1 MKHTPGPWEFDEN
14 NMGLNNGRPYYGI
27 LTLDINIGANARVR
41 INAKNREDE
50 CQANARLIAA
60 APELLE
66 ALERMV
72 GVCAGYLENQLP
84 SDADSYNPDY
94 VSPLSQARDA
104 IKKARTG

>member
-1 MKHTPGPWEFDEN
+1 MKRYDITPSQDCTNLIFSCMEQSDDGDYV
-14 NMGLNNGRPYYGI
+14 LY
-27 LTLDINIGANARVR
+27 
-41 INAKNREDE
+41 EDV
-50 CQANARLIAA
+50 Q
-60 APELLE
+60 ELLE

-84 SDADSYNPDY
+84 SDADLYNPNY

>member
-1 MKHTPGPWEFDEN
+1 MKHTPGPW
-14 NMGLNNGRPYYGI
+14 
-27 LTLDINIGANARVR
+27 VR
-41 INAKNREDE
+41 DGWSISDQKNRTVICNVVPWDSSGCRVEDISN
-50 CQANARLIAA
+50 ANLITT

-84 SDADSYNPDY
+84 SDADLYNPGY

-104 IKKARTG
+104 IKKAKGRPE

>member
-1 MKHTPGPWEFDEN
+1 MEHIITLADYYTSKQDQTIEN
-14 NMGLNNGRPYYGI
+14 
-27 LTLDINIGANARVR
+27 
-41 INAKNREDE
+41 E

-84 SDADSYNPDY
+84 SDVDSYNPDY
-94 VSPLSQARDA
+94 VSPLSQARAA